1 MDGGLG
7 TSRRLAALHAT
18 GEEGE
23 TAKNI
28 LGTYGATD
36 SNSHGR
42 FVADDTEVRGR
53 INLRNREGIETWNV
67 RTLHQAEKLAN
78 VIQKMN

>member
-23 TAKNI
+23 TVKDI
-28 LGTYGATD
+28 SGTYDATN
-36 SNSHGR
+36 SNSHRR
-42 FVADDTEVRGR
+42 FVADDTGVRSR
-53 INLRNREGIETWNV
+53 DQPT
-67 RTLHQAEKLAN
+67 
-78 VIQKMN
+78 